1 MRRLKLFVFLTIFLL
16 LTTNLCAQTR
26 IHNAGNLSFLVIRS
40 SGPGMGHGLAGSD
53 GRRLSGNFRY
63 PADGKRHY
71 LGMYSDIWVGTED
84 NLVAAGWNLDGKSHW
99 ISKEEIN
106 FETSPDGKQ
115 SSTANYK
122 ATGIDLNVLSTQSI
136 LSWSTLTHPEADDFV
151 VIKLTV
157 TNAEAVDLK
166 GIYVAV
172 CADWNIDQISDPKTD
187 FSKDWVDLN
196 KEQKMLYTYDGDDTD
211 GIDPV
216 HAGVVLLDG
225 ELATHQI
232 FPIKNRATQKLDTA
246 LLVPSY
252 RSPLISDP
260 NRFFRSKVSARTK
273 ADLEAFKWSA
283 WDYAS
288 IISAGPYNIRA
299 GKAIEVTFALVAGK
313 TKDELM
319 TNTQKAKWITFAPQ
333 NVVAERSKRLVKLSW
348 DPAINYVDGYHIR
361 RLTMGEKQP
370 LSLGPRILNGLKY
383 DDATVERGN
392 RYIYTILPVVKN
404 PIDELASTIE
414 LSLGSTPDNVTLV
427 DKDQVVMITWEK
439 PLYEPAGY
447 HVLRKTAGE
456 SSFRQITPQVVRDN
470 AYADVEVKTGVEYH
484 YQVRPLDEAM
494 QPLPFDSDT
503 VRILPVFPPSR
514 LYSDQKTDPDSITI
528 HWTLVSERIAGY
540 NVYRS
545 YNGIAPWVRIA
556 NISKEQI
563 QHLKTADRTE
573 ILGDFSVVDQTELH
587 FTDLNVYDRSAYY
600 YSVTALN
607 QEDRESQ
614 MSAPTERINVS
625 SVDESS
631 TEINLSRVFAYPNPL
646 NLLKHDQL
654 TFTNLMGQVIIR
666 IYTPVGD
673 LIRKIDHIEGTSRVG
688 WDGKNEEGNLVRP
701 GIYMYHIETLN
712 PEIVGKISTSGSIAI
727 VR

>member
-1 MRRLKLFVFLTIFLL
+1 M
-16 LTTNLCAQTR
+16 A
-26 IHNAGNLSFLVIRS
+26 
-40 SGPGMGHGLAGSD
+40 
-53 GRRLSGNFRY
+53 
-63 PADGKRHY
+63 
-71 LGMYSDIWVGTED
+71 
-84 NLVAAGWNLDGKSHW
+84 
-99 ISKEEIN
+99 
-106 FETSPDGKQ
+106 
-115 SSTANYK
+115 
-122 ATGIDLNVLSTQSI
+122 
-136 LSWSTLTHPEADDFV
+136 
-151 VIKLTV
+151 
-157 TNAEAVDLK
+157 
-166 GIYVAV
+166 
-172 CADWNIDQISDPKTD
+172 
-187 FSKDWVDLN
+187 
-196 KEQKMLYTYDGDDTD
+196 
-211 GIDPV
+211 
-216 HAGVVLLDG
+216 
-225 ELATHQI
+225 
-232 FPIKNRATQKLDTA
+232 
-246 LLVPSY
+246 
-252 RSPLISDP
+252 
-260 NRFFRSKVSARTK
+260 
-273 ADLEAFKWSA
+273 
-283 WDYAS
+283 
-288 IISAGPYNIRA
+288 
-299 GKAIEVTFALVAGK
+299 
-313 TKDELM
+313 
-319 TNTQKAKWITFAPQ
+319 NTQKAKWITFAPQ

-404 PIDELASTIE
+404 PIDGLASTIE
-414 LSLGSTPDNVTLV
+414 LSVGSTPDNVTLV

-447 HVLRKTAGE
+447 HVLRKIAGE

-470 AYADVEVKTGVEYH
+470 AYADVEVETGVEYH

-514 LYSDQKTDPDSITI
+514 LYSDQKTDPNSITI

-563 QHLKTADRTE
+563 QQLKTADRTA
-573 ILGDFSVVDQTELH
+573 ILGNFSVVDQTELH
-587 FTDLNVYDRSAYY
+587 FTDLNVYDRFAYY
-600 YSVTALN
+600 YSVTGLN
-607 QEDRESQ
+607 QEDRESE
-614 MSAPTERINVS
+614 MSAPTERIDVS

-673 LIRKIDHIEGTSRVG
+673 LIRKIDHIEGTSRVD

-701 GIYMYHIETLN
+701 GIYIYHIETLN

-727 VR
+727 IR